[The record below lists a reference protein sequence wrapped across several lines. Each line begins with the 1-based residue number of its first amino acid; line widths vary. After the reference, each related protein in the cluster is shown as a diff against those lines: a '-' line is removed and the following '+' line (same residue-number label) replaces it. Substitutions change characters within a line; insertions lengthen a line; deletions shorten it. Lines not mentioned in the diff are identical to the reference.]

1 MGVLHCFA
9 DHLCLTRPAHTL
21 VSSGDILNVV
31 NRVMK
36 LTRGKLLKQVDWNDW
51 QESEYLQLNQYHDQ
65 GMFGLPQTINKDAA
79 VFPLVWRYNVKTLD
93 GRKKGTM
100 RM

>member
-21 VSSGDILNVV
+21 VSSGDVLNVV
-31 NRVMK
+31 NWVMK

-65 GMFGLPQTINKDAA
+65 EMFGLPQTIDEDAA
-79 VFPLVWRYNVKTLD
+79 VFPLVWTYNVKTLD
-93 GRKKGTM
+93 GCKTV
-100 RM
+100 